1 MIVVLA
7 RVMRSQISWSNAKF
21 WVFVW
26 RSLQKISFF
35 AFLERRIMDN
45 GSNQTEEGKRE
56 HRYHL
61 NFRSW
66 FARALVILFCDV
78 LSTFFAFFMALYIR
92 YDFKFK
98 DIDPM
103 YLEWMMYLVPLWC
116 LFTFVVFYAFR
127 LYHSTGSHCN
137 QVCMKNIII
146 RILSYFIPFICPVFM
161 DTSYED
167 ACNVLCIRNVI
178 CISSSCLYQILL
190 QNPQKIP

>member
-1 MIVVLA
+1 
-7 RVMRSQISWSNAKF
+7 
-21 WVFVW
+21 
-26 RSLQKISFF
+26 
-35 AFLERRIMDN
+35 MDN

-116 LFTFVVFYAFR
+116 LFTFVVFYGMR
-127 LYHSTGSHCN
+127 LYHSIWTYFSLEEA
-137 QVCMKNIII
+137 I
-146 RILSYFIPFICPVFM
+146 RVIESYLILSPLFVLSSWILHMRMPVTFYVFGTLSALALHVFI
-161 DTSYED
+161 
-167 ACNVLCIRNVI
+167 RH
-178 CISSSCLYQILL
+178 ISIDL
-190 QNPQKIP
+190 

>member
-1 MIVVLA
+1 MIVVSA

-116 LFTFVVFYAFR
+116 LFTFVVFYGMR
-127 LYHSTGSHCN
+127 LYHSIWTYFSLEEAIRVIESYLIPVIC
-137 QVCMKNIII
+137 II
-146 RILSYFIPFICPVFM
+146 LM

-178 CISSSCLYQILL
+178 CISSSCLYQIL
-190 QNPQKIP
+190 I